1 MSSEASRSTAAS
13 DEYLQDVK
21 KKFSRAMDL
30 AELARKD
37 TEIDVDYYHGKQW
50 TPSEVSVLNAR
61 KQPAIVF
68 NRIKP
73 AINGTIGVVERGKT
87 DPKAWGRNPQ
97 DEDAGDVATD
107 SLRYIADK
115 NRFQTVR
122 SNCFRDMLIEGICGA
137 LVEVDQ
143 SREVKITK
151 IRPEH
156 YFYDP
161 YSREPDFSDA
171 RYNGLAKWMDE
182 EDAVAFAEGLNPGSG
197 KVIPSSLDAAMTAS
211 QTYLDRP
218 IQGWAWADGKSR
230 RVMVVDMYHRRG
242 PEWLRCVFVS
252 GGVIF
257 SGPSEYKDSEG
268 KTANPIYAQSA
279 YVDRDNFRYGAVRDM
294 RGPQDAINKSR
305 SKRVH
310 LLNVR
315 QARVSRRIDDV
326 DAVRAELAKP
336 DGIIQGDDG
345 EVEILNTQQYA
356 PEFAELEREAKQEM
370 ERMGP
375 NPGVLGRDVQGQS
388 GRAILAQQQAGLIE
402 LAPLLGSFDDWT
414 LRIYRAC
421 WDRIKQF
428 WDQPMFIRVTDDEN
442 APEYVGLNMP
452 QPIMGPDGQPQLD
465 QMGQPMTKMLSP
477 ANMDVD
483 IIIDSTPD
491 TASLQEEQF
500 QRLTELVQAGVPI
513 PPDALIE
520 ASSLPRKRA
529 ILDKLKAP
537 EGPPQ
542 PSPQEIEMQG
552 KQQAAQAQMQLDLQV
567 AEHKSQLMAQDMQSK
582 QSLAQQELALD
593 TWKAQNDAQLK
604 REQMAL
610 DYGLEQEK
618 MAHEATLANSRM
630 QNEAILKRDV
640 AAAEHG
646 LSVDRAVADL
656 HVKMATAPEP
666 KSPMGD
672 GGESGEMGMK
682 PTRRVR
688 KVKVGLRDAMGR
700 PNEYEIT
707 DEPGLPFNQISR
719 AVN

>member
-1 MSSEASRSTAAS
+1 
-13 DEYLQDVK
+13 
-21 KKFSRAMDL
+21 MDL
-30 AELARKD
+30 AEQARKE
-37 TEIDVDYYHGKQW
+37 TQIDVDYYHSQQW
-50 TPSEVSVLNAR
+50 TATEKSILNDR
-61 KQPAIVF
+61 KQPAITF

-73 AINGTIGVVERGKT
+73 AVNGIIGVIERGKT

-97 DEDAGDVATD
+97 DESAGEVATD
-107 SLRYIADK
+107 SLRYVADL
-115 NRFQTVR
+115 NRFQTIR

-137 LVEVDQ
+137 VIEVDEK
-143 SREVKITK
+143 REVRINK

-171 RYNGLAKWMDE
+171 RYDGLAKWMDE
-182 EDAVAFAEGLNPGSG
+182 EDAVAFAEILTPGSG
-197 KVIPSSLDAAMTAS
+197 KLIPSSLDGSMTATETH
-211 QTYLDRP
+211 QDRP
-218 IQGWAWADGKSR
+218 MNGWAWADGKNR

-242 PEWLRCVFVS
+242 PEWMRCVFVS
-252 GGVIF
+252 GGIIF
-257 SGPSEYKDSEG
+257 SGPSEYRDADG
-268 KTANPIYAQSA
+268 KAIKPIVCQSA
-279 YVDRDNFRYGAVRDM
+279 YVDRENCRYGVVRDM

-315 QARVSRRIDDV
+315 QARVSRRLDDV

-336 DGIIQGDDG
+336 DGIIQGDAG

-414 LRIYRAC
+414 LRVYRAI
-421 WDRIKQF
+421 WDRVKQF
-428 WDQPMFIRVTDDEN
+428 WDEPQYIRVTDDEN
-442 APEYVGLNMP
+442 APKFVMIN
-452 QPIMGPDGQPQLD
+452 QPVIDPNTGQQAIDPRTGQPAVRNNPSQ
-465 QMGQPMTKMLSP
+465 
-477 ANMDVD
+477 MDVD

-491 TASLQEEQF
+491 TATIAEEQF

-520 ASSLPRKRA
+520 ASSLPRKKA

-542 PSPQEIEMQG
+542 PSPQELEMQA
-552 KQQAAQAQMQLDLQV
+552 KQQSAQAQMQMDEQI
-567 AEHKSQLMAQDMQSK
+567 
-582 QSLAQQELALD
+582 AQQRLELD
-593 TWKAQNDAQLK
+593 RWKAQQDNGLK

-610 DYGLEQEK
+610 DFGLQQEQ
-618 MAHEATLANSRM
+618 MAHDATMAESKLHTEM
-630 QNEAILKRDV
+630 QLKSVSVDHEMKLKRITANHKADGQEIGM
-640 AAAEHG
+640 AE
-646 LSVDRAVADL
+646 R
-656 HVKMATAPEP
+656 P
-666 KSPMGD
+666 K
-672 GGESGEMGMK
+672 
-682 PTRRVR
+682 RRLR
-688 KVKVGLRDAMGR
+688 KVKVNRDAIGR
-700 PNEYEIT
+700 PDTYDIS
-707 DEPGLPFNQISR
+707 DEDVIEGETLQ
-719 AVN
+719 